1 MLRKGDLMEWKGPS
15 GSIGIVME
23 DQKPAWARILVFW
36 FDFNEASEEQIEWM
50 TRIRGQDNE
59 A

>member
-1 MLRKGDLMEWKGPS
+1 MEWKGPS

-23 DQKPAWARILVFW
+23 DQKPAWPRILVFW